1 MITLKEM
8 KKRISNK
15 YTVLP
20 LLYSY
25 QYLNDIKNECIF
37 YEIGESDDETDDLA
51 KQAEGTLITLFGH
64 DDFAAFNTTCQFIA
78 TFEEQEAIH
87 AKITD
92 KWRAKAKAYILDYLE
107 TEQCIKNGY
116 FFMFVPKSL

>member
-1 MITLKEM
+1 MITLTEM
-8 KKRISNK
+8 RKRISNK

-25 QYLNDIKNECIF
+25 HLNDIKNECIF
-37 YEIGESDDETDDLA
+37 YETRESDDETDDLA
-51 KQAEGTLITLFGH
+51 KQAEETLITLFGH
-64 DDFAAFNTTCQFIA
+64 DDFAAFNITCQFIA

-87 AKITD
+87 TKITE

-107 TEQCIKNGY
+107 HEQYIKNGY
-116 FFMFVPKSL
+116 FFMFLPKSL